1 MPTRVFTGLK
11 RELGTSP
18 GVTAAPLFP
27 YKTSWGSTLE
37 LEAGAGMAP
46 GWEHGHS

>member
-11 RELGTSP
+11 RELVIRP
-18 GVTAAPLFP
+18 GVMAAPLFS
-27 YKTSWGSTLE
+27 YKTRWGSAPR
-37 LEAGAGMAP
+37 LEAGAGMAQ